1 MAMIIEQVVGN
12 EADVFQDIIEI
23 EPTDIHQRVPL
34 FVGSEDMVDESMRF
48 MREYSDEN
56 LQPSYVSK

>member
-23 EPTDIHQRVPL
+23 EPADIHQYVPL
-34 FVGSEDMVDESMRF
+34 C
-48 MREYSDEN
+48 
-56 LQPSYVSK
+56 L